1 MKTELAKV
9 IKEDG
14 QPIRAIHNYLIDVME
29 DVKEL
34 TVGEHEIDEEEF
46 KNCLREAL
54 DLLTQEIE

>member
-29 DVKEL
+29 DLKGL
-34 TVGEHEIDEEEF
+34 TVGEHEIDEMEEF
-46 KNCLREAL
+46 KNCMISATRF
-54 DLLTQEIE
+54 TNRKI